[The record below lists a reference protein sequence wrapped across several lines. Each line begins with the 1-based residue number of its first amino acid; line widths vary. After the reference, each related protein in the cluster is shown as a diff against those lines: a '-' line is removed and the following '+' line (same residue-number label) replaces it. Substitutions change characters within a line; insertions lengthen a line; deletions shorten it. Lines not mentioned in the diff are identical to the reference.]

1 MEDDTKLDLPN
12 LVYIHAG
19 SEKRLPMTKSD
30 FDKFHDFLD
39 DKIVNLEDQDMEI
52 VIYWHGY
59 GLQRGIIGKRRNA
72 LKRYD

>member
-19 SEKRLPMTKSD
+19 SEKRLPMTKSN
-30 FDKFHDFLD
+30 FDKFHDFLE

-52 VIYWHGY
+52 VIDWHGY
-59 GLQRGIIGKRRNA
+59 GLQRGIIGKS
-72 LKRYD
+72 